1 LKGEA
6 GRPSGGLGLGRCV
19 PCVVDLDTIDKE
31 ETSAKPVM
39 ATGKLFIA
47 IKAKAQAA
55 ALGHL
60 RGKAAQVSFAL
71 PQA

>member
-1 LKGEA
+1 
-6 GRPSGGLGLGRCV
+6 
-19 PCVVDLDTIDKE
+19 
-31 ETSAKPVM
+31 M

-60 RGKAAQVSFAL
+60 LRGEAALVSFAL